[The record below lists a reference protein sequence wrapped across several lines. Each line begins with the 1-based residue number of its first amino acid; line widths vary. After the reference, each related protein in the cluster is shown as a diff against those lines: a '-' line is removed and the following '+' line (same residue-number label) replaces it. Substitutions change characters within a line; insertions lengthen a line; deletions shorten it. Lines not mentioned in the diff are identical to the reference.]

1 MSRFAEVIVLARDAE
16 QVMHHLTVR
25 DDEREWHQC
34 FTPVGDAMFEGT
46 NRATDE
52 CYAWVIQFRR
62 HNWTGLLAHLESL
75 HWPDP
80 HSVQVLVHDEEDSCF
95 GLWMIYDGKLT
106 EVPLPRTRRME
117 FRSSVTGV
125 LLRTDNED

>member
-1 MSRFAEVIVLARDAE
+1 MSSLAEVIVLGRDAE
-16 QVMHHLTVR
+16 QLMHHLTVR

-52 CYAWVIQFRR
+52 CYAWVIQ
-62 HNWTGLLAHLESL
+62 
-75 HWPDP
+75 
-80 HSVQVLVHDEEDSCF
+80 DSCF
-95 GLWMIYDGKLT
+95 GLWMIYDGKLC
-106 EVPLPRTRRME
+106 EVQLPRTQRLE

-125 LLRTDNED
+125 LLRTDHED